1 MGYLFAVGFV
11 SILAQTVLLRE
22 LSVAFYGVELIY
34 TLALGVWLFCS
45 ACGTMLRRKT
55 KSPSS
60 SSIQFLFLLLSVS
73 IPVDVAFI
81 RSVRLL
87 FSDVPGGYLPLHT
100 QIGVVCVSLLPA
112 GLLLGLLFQ
121 WTAKAYMAGTKSL
134 ATAYGIE
141 SLGGLAGGICAT
153 LFLKFGCQNFFIAL
167 LCAGAAAGSS
177 LLTIRRS
184 SSRWLR
190 LTAMVAIGILIALA
204 WKSSLLDRFM
214 TSWTHRNLVETRDT
228 PYSRITVL
236 SRDGQTSVFE
246 NDALMFDSEGTRAEE
261 FVHPA
266 ALQHPNP
273 KKVLVLG
280 GGIEGTVR
288 EVLLHSPESV
298 DYVEQ
303 NPALIRIVAKHL
315 PLDIQNSL
323 RAANVRIIYDDPRR
337 FLNRAPDYDLILV
350 GMPEP
355 TSGQTNRFYTREFF
369 RQCHAK
375 LNAQGVVAFSLQ
387 SSENFWTPQLTRR
400 MVSIYRAARS
410 VFPEVVFIP
419 GSTNVVIGSM
429 DPLPKDPS
437 IQVARL
443 ETRGIRA
450 RIISAKF
457 LRYVYTND
465 RFREISR
472 ILESGTVPVNTDTRP
487 ICYQYTI
494 LIWLSKFVPSSIL
507 RDFSF
512 PELSG
517 GRKTFILVILSLP
530 FLLLMRSPWPIKR
543 TVLAGMA
550 GFAGMVLETILLLH
564 YQTKHGVL
572 FQDIGILLTGFMSG
586 LALGAFALARMQH
599 RISKGFGIAL
609 FAGFAGLSA
618 VIGLEINSGG
628 EAGRLE
634 ILGLLVL
641 TGFFVSG
648 VFAFAGLHA
657 VSDQGKVITPLY
669 AADLIG
675 GCIGSVLASLVLA
688 PLAGLAGTAYWLI
701 PVALLSILLL

>member
-45 ACGTMLRRKT
+45 ACGAMLRRQT
-55 KSPSS
+55 KSPSYF
-60 SSIQFLFLLLSVS
+60 SIEFLFLLLSIS

-87 FSDVPGGYLPLHT
+87 FSNVPGGYLPLHT
-100 QIGVVCVSLLPA
+100 QIGIVCVSLLPA

-121 WTAKAYMAGTKSL
+121 WAAKAYIAGTKSL

-177 LLTIRRS
+177 LLNYRRS
-184 SSRWLR
+184 SSRCLR
-190 LTAMVAIGILIALA
+190 LAAMIAIGILITLA
-204 WKSSLLDRFM
+204 WKSPLLDRLM

-228 PYSRITVL
+228 PYSRITVV

-246 NDALMFDSEGTRAEE
+246 NDALLFDSEGTRAEE

-273 KKVLVLG
+273 QKVLVLG

-288 EVLLHSPESV
+288 EVLLHSPASV

-303 NPALIRIVAKHL
+303 NPALIRVVAKYL

-323 RAANVRIIYDDPRR
+323 RAANVRVIYDDPRR
-337 FLNRAPDYDLILV
+337 FLNRASSYDLILV

-369 RQCHAK
+369 RQCYLK

-387 SSENFWTPQLTRR
+387 SSENFWTPLLTRR

-410 VFPEVVFIP
+410 VFPEVIFIP
-419 GSTNVVIGSM
+419 GSTNVVVGSM
-429 DPLPKDPS
+429 DRLPKDPS
-437 IQVARL
+437 IQIARL

-450 RIISAKF
+450 RIVSAKF
-457 LRYVYTND
+457 LRYIYTND

-472 ILESGTVPVNTDTRP
+472 ILESGTAPVNTDIRP

-494 LIWLSKFVPSSIL
+494 LIWLSKFLPSSML
-507 RDFSF
+507 WDFPF

-517 GRKTFILVILSLP
+517 GRKIFILVVLSLP
-530 FLLLMRSPWPIKR
+530 FLLLIRSPWPIKR
-543 TVLAGMA
+543 TVLTGMA
-550 GFAGMVLETILLLH
+550 GFAGMALETILLLH
-564 YQTKHGVL
+564 YQTKNGIL
-572 FQDIGILLTGFMSG
+572 FQDIGMLLTGFMAG
-586 LALGAFALARMQH
+586 LALGAFTFARMRH
-599 RISKGFGIAL
+599 PISRGFGIAL
-609 FAGFAGLSA
+609 LAGFAGLSA
-618 VIGLEINSGG
+618 VIGLKINAGG
-628 EAGRLE
+628 EAGLLE
-634 ILGLLVL
+634 ILGLLAL

-648 VFAFAGLHA
+648 VFAFAGLRA
-657 VSDQGKVITPLY
+657 VSDQWKVIRPLY

-675 GCIGSVLASLVLA
+675 GCIGSILASLALA
-688 PLAGLAGTAYWLI
+688 PLAGLAGTAYWMI
-701 PVALLSILLL
+701 PAALLSLLLL

>member
-1 MGYLFAVGFV
+1 VGYLFAVGFV

-34 TLALGVWLFCS
+34 TLALGIWLFCS
-45 ACGTMLRRKT
+45 ACGAMLCRHT

-60 SSIQFLFLLLSVS
+60 ASIQSLFLLSSIS

-81 RSVRLL
+81 RSIRLL

-121 WTAKAYMAGTKSL
+121 WTARAYISGTKSL
-134 ATAYGIE
+134 AAAYGIE

-177 LLTIRRS
+177 LLSFRRS
-184 SSRWLR
+184 SSHWLR
-190 LTAMVAIGILIALA
+190 LTAIVAIGILTVLA
-204 WKSSLLDRFM
+204 WKSSLLDRLM

-246 NDALMFDSEGTRAEE
+246 NDALLFDSEDTRAEE

-266 ALQHPNP
+266 AVQHPNP

-280 GGIEGTVR
+280 GIIQGTVR

-337 FLNRAPDYDLILV
+337 FLNRASDYDLILV

-369 RQCHAK
+369 RQCYAK
-375 LNAQGVVAFSLQ
+375 LNAQGIVAFSLQ
-387 SSENFWTPQLTRR
+387 SSENYWTPQLTRR

-437 IQVARL
+437 IQIARL

-457 LRYVYTND
+457 LRYIYTND

-472 ILESGTVPVNTDTRP
+472 MLESGTAPVNTDTRP

-494 LIWLSKFVPSSIL
+494 LIWLSKFIPSSIL

-517 GRKTFILVILSLP
+517 GRKAFILVVLSLL
-530 FLLLMRSPWPIKR
+530 FLPLMRSPWPIKR
-543 TVLAGMA
+543 TVLTGMA

-572 FQDIGILLTGFMSG
+572 FQDIGILLTGFMAG
-586 LALGAFALARMQH
+586 LALGAFAFARMRH

-609 FAGFAGLSA
+609 LVGFAGLSA

-628 EAGRLE
+628 EAGLPE

-657 VSDQGKVITPLY
+657 ASDQGKVITPLY

-675 GCIGSVLASLVLA
+675 GCIGSILASLVLA

-701 PVALLSILLL
+701 PAALFSVLLL